1 MVGGAAGWR
10 GAVLQMV
17 LAVGLLAAALFI
29 KKKREKRPTAAVS
42 CSIQAVER
50 AAFWRITTV
59 NSHLIKRSD
68 AVMKA
73 RQLV

>member
-29 KKKREKRPTAAVS
+29 KKKEGKKAHSS
-42 CSIQAVER
+42 C
-50 AAFWRITTV
+50 
-59 NSHLIKRSD
+59 L
-68 AVMKA
+68 
-73 RQLV
+73 L